1 MAKTIL
7 AIYENGVF
15 KPLEKPDLQD
25 AQRLKLTFE
34 VLPSVVEQTQAL
46 IQAQAEVVQEVAE
59 SDAYLPEGSTHGP
72 E

>member
-15 KPLEKPDLQD
+15 KPLEKLNLQE

-34 VLPSVVEQTQAL
+34 VFPSVVEQTQAL
-46 IQAQAEVVQEVAE
+46 IQARAEVVREVAE
-59 SDAYLPEGSTHGP
+59 SDVYLPEASVHEP
-72 E
+72 A